1 MNSGADIVK
10 SYWNNLT
17 TKLRDDQMFC
27 TAFFLNIIC
36 LFILLFFLIRSLFK
50 TTKRPV
56 AEDKDSVDKAAV
68 EEETSNHQPVLI
80 TQVVYQERI
89 PVKFDF
95 STNFI
100 KNNFILF
107 RRIELLNTVEKL
119 KILSDRIM
127 YERERYLS
135 EVHPPRQVLSL
146 YCYTQTY
153 SALKEALREAQILLQ
168 FADVGDLYYC
178 TSVMSSAKQEI
189 FLFDNLSTFKW
200 INSNSIQFSL
210 FY

>member
-10 SYWNNLT
+10 SHWNNLT

-27 TAFFLNIIC
+27 TTFSLNIIF
-36 LFILLFFLIRSLFK
+36 LFIFLFFLIRSLFK
-50 TTKRPV
+50 TTRRPV

-68 EEETSNHQPVLI
+68 EEKTSNHQLVLI
-80 TQVVYQERI
+80 TQVVYQERM
-89 PVKFDF
+89 PLKFDF

-107 RRIELLNTVEKL
+107 KRIELLNTVEKL
-119 KILSDRIM
+119 KILNDRILS
-127 YERERYLS
+127 EREQYLS
-135 EVHPPRQVLSL
+135 EVHPAGQVLSY
-146 YCYTQTY
+146 YCYSQTC
-153 SALKEALREAQILLQ
+153 SALKKALREAQILLQ

-178 TSVMSSAKQEI
+178 TSVMSSSKQEI
-189 FLFDNLSTFKW
+189 FLFDNLSSFKW
-200 INSNSIQFSL
+200 INSNSIQFGL